1 MQLAPE
7 PEPEPEP
14 DAVPEPGGAQGSG
27 GGKAGRGRRKKR
39 KQQAEV
45 ARVERE
51 AAEARAE
58 QDVRRKQLEE
68 TQKLLKAKEV
78 RGHTQRPAAAPASSV
93 RGKPGRGE
101 PKPGD
106 LIARADC
113 ATLSRRACLGGR
125 ARAASLQRCASC
137 IRC

>member
-14 DAVPEPGGAQGSG
+14 EPDAEPEPEPGGAPGSV

-45 ARVERE
+45 ARIERE

-78 RGHTQRPAAAPASSV
+78 REHPPRQATAPSSQQPLD
-93 RGKPGRGE
+93 RLDRKKSLGRG
-101 PKPGD
+101 
-106 LIARADC
+106 
-113 ATLSRRACLGGR
+113 
-125 ARAASLQRCASC
+125 RAASETG
-137 IRC
+137 I